1 MTTISIAWLK
11 KKNACFEAVEKF
23 DRQTETNA
31 ITLIKTMMER
41 EYRLDWANWLIVR
54 IMTRPQYLQY
64 AIYSAE
70 QVIGIFE
77 KKYPNDKRPRMAIEA
92 VKKVLKKDT
101 EKNRAHAANAA
112 YAAHAAAYAA
122 HAAAY
127 AAHAA
132 AHAAHAANTAAY
144 AVAKNKMKIKI
155 LKFGIKLLEVN

>member
-112 YAAHAAAYAA
+112 YAA
-122 HAAAY
+122 
-127 AAHAA
+127 
-132 AHAAHAANTAAY
+132 NTAAY